1 MVGRSVKSGCDSKNT
16 AFGVGS
22 TVKSGRDNIYT
33 AMGKRGTVTR
43 RREIERR
50 SRDEEQRKTRDG
62 RLIKCFDD
70 DELGKEQV
78 QKQHAHCFGD
88 DELGGQC
95 NNWRVHCFGDDE
107 HSEYRST
114 QSAHLSIN
122 KYPANSD
129 VQR

>member
-1 MVGRSVKSGCDSKNT
+1 M
-16 AFGVGS
+16 
-22 TVKSGRDNIYT
+22 KSGRDSIYT

-70 DELGKEQV
+70 DEVGKDQV
-78 QKQHAHCFGD
+78 RKQHAHCFGD

-95 NNWRVHCFGDDE
+95 NNWRVHCFG
-107 HSEYRST
+107 EYRST
-114 QSAHLSIN
+114 QSAHLSVN
-122 KYPANSD
+122 EYAADSD